1 MAAVSHSRFGR
12 RTFGRHLLAIAA
24 TLTVGSAAGACGD
37 GAGGSSSADPQIG
50 YVRGS
55 GTITTIAKGDRAPAP
70 ELSGTTLDDDEIS
83 LADFTGRAVVLN
95 VWGSW
100 CPPCRKEAPE
110 LSAASRE
117 LADRGVEFLG
127 INTRDNDIKAARAF
141 ERRFEVPYPSVYDP
155 AGELLLG
162 FRETL
167 PPNAIP
173 STLVIDRDGMVAARI
188 IGETT
193 KSTLVGLVEDVIGVD
208 A

>member
-1 MAAVSHSRFGR
+1 MLALAAAFTAG
-12 RTFGRHLLAIAA
+12 T
-24 TLTVGSAAGACGD
+24 TLSACSDDAEGSP
-37 GAGGSSSADPQIG
+37 SAEPQIG
-50 YVRGS
+50 YVRGN
-55 GTITTIAKGDRAPAP
+55 GTITTIAKGERSPAP
-70 ELSGTTLDDDEIS
+70 ELSGTTLSGEDRS
-83 LADFTGRAVVLN
+83 LSDFAGRAVVIN

-110 LSAASRE
+110 LAAAARE
-117 LADRGVEFLG
+117 LADKEVEFLG
-127 INTRDNDIKAARAF
+127 ISTRDNDKSTALAF
-141 ERRFEVPYPSVYDP
+141 ERRFEVPYASIYDP

-173 STLVIDRDGMVAARI
+173 STLVIDRDGMVAARV

-193 KSTLVGLVEDVIGVD
+193 KSTIVGLVEDVLGTG

>member
-1 MAAVSHSRFGR
+1 M
-12 RTFGRHLLAIAA
+12 AIAA
-24 TLTVGSAAGACGD
+24 ALTVGSAAGACGD
-37 GAGGSSSADPQIG
+37 GAGRSNSAEPQIG

-55 GTITTIAKGDRAPAP
+55 GTITTIAKGERAPAP
-70 ELSGTTLDDDEIS
+70 EVSGTTLSGADLS
-83 LADFTGRAVVLN
+83 LADFAGKAVVIN

-110 LSAASRE
+110 LAEAARE
-117 LADRGVEFLG
+117 LADKDVEFLG
-127 INTRDNDIKAARAF
+127 ISTRDHDKQTALAF
-141 ERRFEVPYPSVYDP
+141 ERRFKMPYPSLYDP

-173 STLVIDRDGMVAARI
+173 STLVIDRDGRVAARI

-193 KSTLVGLVEDVIGVD
+193 KSTLVGLVEDVVGVG